1 MITSARQLKDKI
13 RNLAS
18 EKEIDPQVLLRI
30 YMMERL
36 LERVSVS
43 EYREKLILKGGMLV
57 SSLVGTAMRS
67 TMDTDMTIRGVTV
80 STDAVRNMVEEI
92 ISVPF
97 PDGVRFSIKSV
108 STIMDEAEYPG
119 IRVSMTAFMDGVRVP
134 LKLDFSTGDVI
145 TPRAVEY
152 PYKLMFEDRA
162 VNLLSYNLETVI
174 AEKLETIIART
185 TANTRMRDFYDIY
198 ILSALYRK
206 RINSNLLADALGA
219 TSRRRGSL
227 GLMANAEKVLSDLY
241 ENKDMLALWENYK
254 SKFQYAADIS
264 WSKVLRSVRQVAISA
279 GLSVK
284 KPSALEAIHEPLP
297 EKREAHLRPK
307 RDVER

>member
-1 MITSARQLKDKI
+1 MITSSRQLKDKV

-36 LERVSVS
+36 LERISVS

-80 STDAVRNMVEEI
+80 STDAVRNMVEAI
-92 ISVPF
+92 ISVPL
-97 PDGVRFSIKSV
+97 PDGVSFSIKSV
-108 STIMDEAEYPG
+108 SSIMDEAEYPG
-119 IRVSMTAFMDGVRVP
+119 IRVSMNAFMEGVRVP

-145 TPRAVEY
+145 TPCAVEY

-162 VNLLSYNLETVI
+162 VNLLSYNLETVL
-174 AEKLETIIART
+174 AEKLETVIART

-198 ILSALYRK
+198 ILSSIYRQ
-206 RINSNLLADALGA
+206 RINPNLLADALEA
-219 TSRRRGSL
+219 TSRQRGSL
-227 GLMANAEKVLSDLY
+227 GLMANAEKVLADLH
-241 ENKDMLALWENYK
+241 ESKDILTLWENYK
-254 SKFQYAADIS
+254 SKFQYAENIS
-264 WSKVLRSVRQVAISA
+264 WNKVLRAVRQTAISA
-279 GLSVK
+279 GLQVK
-284 KPSALEAIHEPLP
+284 KPSLLETIHEPLP
-297 EKREAHLRPK
+297 EKREAPLRPK